1 MNMKILLL
9 EDFSGDKEHYIIKS
23 EKGLTSFIK
32 EHIDDEDDVAF
43 IINILLT
50 KGTYNPTYYNISG
63 FGGYDYISLINIS
76 GCYE

>member
-9 EDFSGDKEHYIIKS
+9 EYFSGDKEHYIIKS

-43 IINILLT
+43 IINILL
-50 KGTYNPTYYNISG
+50 KEGTYNPTYYNISG
-63 FGGYDYISLINIS
+63 FGGYNYISLINIC
-76 GCYE
+76 GCYA